1 MNNSQN
7 FIIFEIDG
15 TEYALGFTADSL
27 KQMERNGFKF
37 GKMDE
42 SILTAPLELFCG
54 AFIAKH
60 RNVPRKRREE
70 IYEMLTA
77 NENGEENKQSLAEA
91 LGILLSEAVEELNT
105 HQGNVPWRLGTL
117 GNKTK

>member
-1 MNNSQN
+1 MNNAQN

-15 TEYALGFTADSL
+15 TEYNLGFTADSL

-37 GKMDE
+37 GKMDD

-70 IYEMLTA
+70 IYAMLT
-77 NENGEENKQSLAEA
+77 ENDEEGKQNLAEA
-91 LGILLSEAVEELNT
+91 LGVLLGETIEEMNT
-105 HQGNVPWRLGTL
+105 HQGNVSWRVGTI
-117 GNKTK
+117 GKSK